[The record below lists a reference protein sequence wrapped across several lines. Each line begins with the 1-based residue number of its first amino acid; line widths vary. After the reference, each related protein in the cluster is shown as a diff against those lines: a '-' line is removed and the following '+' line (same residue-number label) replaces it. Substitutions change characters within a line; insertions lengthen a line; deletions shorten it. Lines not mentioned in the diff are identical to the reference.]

1 MKKSKSTIR
10 KQSLIAILILA
21 VMLTFSIPM
30 SVFADVDEVH
40 GTVNA
45 ITLVKSQDTNGNVR
59 IFNIFGN
66 DLNSKNVE
74 IIAKDASTKVVES
87 DIKVQFTENN
97 SGVQA
102 AITFPSRTEDVT
114 YQISA
119 KSTGENKYVECN
131 SDVTI
136 KGNPNAADAN
146 KGVIQSVTA
155 SPEHISAKGGTVHL
169 NLTGTDLNDAD
180 LQITSLSYYEGQ
192 ESSSGYVQQLTG
204 LSITAAGADVTIP
217 ENTKSS
223 VIEHKFTV
231 SVQGKEK
238 DAKTVIV
245 TQAAA
250 SAKIPNTELAIN
262 NAVITGTDGKMDTV
276 AVSFENEIP
285 KQADDFLKHVYIANG
300 VQGDQDVYRL
310 TDNDSY
316 EIQGNNLVLHLVKSF
331 DKASATTKIYFEE
344 GAFTKDNK
352 VNSSFSWT
360 LASGADVSAI
370 QFDHDTLNYKGGLV
384 TARLKGNNLDKAK
397 KITGRV
403 FVGED
408 TKPSAVIQV
417 QVDQTGAEPIL
428 TFTVPEN
435 KTDTTQSY
443 LLDISIDGT
452 PVYANRAVVSVL
464 PKGVEEGTQT
474 LGDVTI
480 SGNNNET
487 DPSKDKINKVFTKTI
502 TGMETSVKINLT
514 LKGTGLDSAKTTVRA
529 FDENGVL
536 WRVNHDSQCEGT
548 IRFHAI
554 IGEHHNG
561 VKGDGTVQTIELLP
575 PSKLG
580 TSHTYRF
587 EIALDGVHFQRVPDV
602 KLIVNNTGIVEDD
615 GFTPSDKAEFSN
627 SIFKVQYQDEN
638 GEEIA
643 KENEYAGYGVSEL
656 CNYDVK
662 AKEISGYTK
671 VSGPTEK
678 FLNEKFVKDISTVK
692 DGNRVLIYKYKKN
705 SAVVP
710 STPSVNPTP
719 STPSDQKEVVI
730 KQAVLK
736 KTTLHYTGKSIA
748 DTIIVLDKNNNI
760 VDHKNYDIT
769 GVSTKVGTH
778 TITVTGKDGVTGSV
792 QLEYTVLPAKVL
804 GLNVKSGKKLIK
816 VSWKKHK
823 AQTTG
828 FQIQYGTSKNMKKG
842 KVKTIK
848 NPAAVKQTIK
858 KLASKRTYY
867 VRIRAFKRMNNGKNI
882 KTTYYSDW
890 SSVKKAAVR

>member
-1 MKKSKSTIR
+1 MKLNNSAVR
-10 KQSLIAILILA
+10 KQSMVVFLIIA
-21 VMLTFSIPM
+21 VMLTFSVPM
-30 SVFADVDEVH
+30 SVFADETN

-45 ITLVKSQDTNGNVR
+45 ITLAKAQDLDQNIR
-59 IFNIFGN
+59 IFNIFGS

-74 IIAKDASTKVVES
+74 IKAEDASTGEVVS
-87 DIKVQFTENN
+87 DINVQFTENAN
-97 SGVQA
+97 GVQA
-102 AITFPSRTEDVT
+102 AITFPSRTEDAV
-114 YQISA
+114 YRISA
-119 KSTGENKYVECN
+119 RSTGEDRYTECS

-136 KGNPNAADAN
+136 KGDPNAADAN

-155 SPEHISAKGGTVHL
+155 SPEHISAKGGNVHL
-169 NLTGTDLNDAD
+169 GLTGTNLNDAD

-204 LSITAAGADVTIP
+204 LSITADGADVTIP

-231 SVQGKEK
+231 YVQGKEK
-238 DAKTVIV
+238 DAKTIIV
-245 TQAAA
+245 TQSAA
-250 SAKIPNTELAIN
+250 SAKIPNADLAVK
-262 NAVITGTDGKMDTV
+262 NAVISGADGKLDTV
-276 AVSFENEIP
+276 SVSFENAIP

-310 TDNDSY
+310 DDNDSY
-316 EIQGNNLVLHLVKSF
+316 EIKDNTLILHLSKSF
-331 DKASATTKIYFEE
+331 DKAGATTKIYFEE
-344 GAFTKDNK
+344 GAFTKGNK
-352 VNSSFSWT
+352 VNSSFGWT
-360 LASGADVSAI
+360 LTSGADVSSI
-370 QFDHDTLNYKGGLV
+370 QFDHDTLDYKGGLV
-384 TARLKGNNLDKAK
+384 TARLKGSNLQKAK
-397 KITGRV
+397 NITGRI
-403 FVGED
+403 FVGEN
-408 TKPSAVIQV
+408 TKPSADIKV
-417 QVDQTGAEPIL
+417 QVDITGTEPVL

-443 LLDISIDGT
+443 LLDVSIDGT

-487 DPSKDKINKVFTKTI
+487 DPAKAKVNKVFTKTI

-561 VKGDGTVQTIELLP
+561 VNGDGTVQTIELLP

-580 TSHTYRF
+580 TSHTYHF
-587 EIALDGVHFQRVPDV
+587 EIALDGVHFQAVPDV
-602 KLIVNNTGIVEDD
+602 ELIVNNDGIVEDD
-615 GFTPSDKAEFSN
+615 GFTPSDKADFSK

-638 GEEIA
+638 GNEIEE
-643 KENEYAGYGVSEL
+643 ENKYAGYGVSEL
-656 CNYDVK
+656 CNYNVK

-671 VSGPTEK
+671 VSGPTDK
-678 FLNEKFVKDISTVK
+678 FLKEKFVKDIPTTK
-692 DGNRVLIYKYKKN
+692 DGTRILIYKYKKN
-705 SAVVP
+705 SAVAP
-710 STPSVNPTP
+710 STPSVNPSP
-719 STPSDQKEVVI
+719 STPSDQKETVI

-736 KTTLHYTGKSIA
+736 KTTLHYTGKSIE
-748 DTIIVLDKNNNI
+748 DTIIVLDKDNNI
-760 VDHKNYDIT
+760 VDHKNCNIT
-769 GVSTKVGTH
+769 GASTKVGTH
-778 TITVTGKDGVTGSV
+778 TITVTGKNGITGSV
-792 QLEYTVLPAKVL
+792 QMEYTVLPAKVL

-828 FQIQYGTSKNMKKG
+828 FQIQYSTSQNMKKG

-858 KLASKRTYY
+858 KLASKKTYY